1 MNIQLN
7 GEPFTCANDASLK
20 QLIQHM
26 GLIGKRVA
34 IELNEEI
41 KPADQFSNIQ
51 LKEGDI
57 VEVVQAIGGGQPD
70 EFIIAGQKFSSRLL
84 VGTGKYKDMAETQAA
99 IEMSGAE
106 IVTVA
111 IRRTNIGQ
119 NPGEPNLLDV
129 ISPDKYT
136 ILP

>member
-84 VGTGKYKDMAETQAA
+84 VGTGKYKDMA
-99 IEMSGAE
+99 
-106 IVTVA
+106 
-111 IRRTNIGQ
+111 
-119 NPGEPNLLDV
+119 
-129 ISPDKYT
+129 
-136 ILP
+136 